1 MKLPANK
8 NELLEQVAILKNNPQ
23 VVMVVACVF
32 FILDMGF
39 LLPWQFTSVRRLSTE
54 VSQLNTEIRN
64 TKIDT
69 KFSQTYKNQLSDLK
83 NEIANLNKMVI
94 AEENLPTVMESIS
107 KFADMCGVRIQ
118 EIRPVVESAV
128 PEKGAGGVVGKDVF
142 SRRKIFVS
150 AKSGFHQLGRFM
162 ALLESNSVFLNVKNV
177 EIHTDQQETL
187 RQMVTMTL
195 EVVIRKT

>member
-1 MKLPANK
+1 
-8 NELLEQVAILKNNPQ
+8 
-23 VVMVVACVF
+23 
-32 FILDMGF
+32 
-39 LLPWQFTSVRRLSTE
+39 
-54 VSQLNTEIRN
+54 
-64 TKIDT
+64 
-69 KFSQTYKNQLSDLK
+69 
-83 NEIANLNKMVI
+83 
-94 AEENLPTVMESIS
+94 MESIS
-107 KFADMCGVRIQ
+107 KFADMCGVRIL
-118 EIRPVVESAV
+118 EIRPVVETAV

>member
-8 NELLEQVAILKNNPQ
+8 NELLEQIAVLKNNPQ
-23 VVMVVACVF
+23 AVIAVACVI
-32 FILDMGF
+32 FILDIGF
-39 LLPWQFTSVRRLSTE
+39 LLRGQFASVRRLSTE

-64 TKIDT
+64 SKIDT

-83 NEIANLNKMVI
+83 NEIANLNKTVI

-107 KFADMCGVRIQ
+107 KFADMCGVRIL
-118 EIRPVVESAV
+118 EIRPVVETAV

-142 SRRKIFVS
+142 SRRKIFIS

-162 ALLESNSVFLNVKNV
+162 ALLESNTVFLSVKNI

-195 EVVIRKT
+195 EVVVRKT